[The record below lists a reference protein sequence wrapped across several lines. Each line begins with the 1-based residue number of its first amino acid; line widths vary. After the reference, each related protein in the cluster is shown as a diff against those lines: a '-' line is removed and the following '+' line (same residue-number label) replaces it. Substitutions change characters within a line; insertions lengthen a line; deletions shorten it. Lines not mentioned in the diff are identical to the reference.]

1 MTAHLTIVILAVL
14 TTSAAAEGIYF
25 EPSAGVWRAVPCC
38 QDAHPR
44 DALDEIVGENSRQKA
59 RPPVHCHAGGL
70 FAGVSPDGGVR
81 QCRRCWPSRGSSD
94 RKHSGDLQDEVRRA

>member
-14 TTSAAAEGIYF
+14 TTSAAAKGIYF

-44 DALDEIVGENSRQKA
+44 GALDEIARVNPQGITKREVETLLDWCRHHPRASMCVKMKSR
-59 RPPVHCHAGGL
+59 
-70 FAGVSPDGGVR
+70 
-81 QCRRCWPSRGSSD
+81 
-94 RKHSGDLQDEVRRA
+94 